1 MDVKHTLPLLP
12 LRDIVIFPSMV
23 IPLFVGRDKSISS
36 LNEVM
41 KNNKKIILVTQKN
54 SEVDDPKKTDV
65 FTYGCESNIL
75 QLLKLPDGT
84 VKVLVEGF
92 KRVKII
98 DFKDDEKFITC
109 TYEYQNDVIAP
120 DEDLMPLAMIA
131 VRRLEKLTSINKKIS
146 VETINNIKQLKD
158 PTKIVDNIASHL
170 NSTMSEKQQIFET
183 VDVKKRLN
191 GVIKI
196 MENETSIIGVERK
209 IRGRVKTQME
219 KTQREYYLN
228 EQLKAIQKELGEIE
242 DGKDETSSLNKAII
256 KSKMPKEVQKKCMNE
271 LNKLKNMSPM
281 SAEATVVRNYLDWMI
296 DVPWYKKDKIDIDLN
311 KALKVLDE
319 DHYGLEKV
327 KERIIEFLAVQKRME
342 KSKGPI
348 LCLIG
353 PNGAGKSTILH
364 SIYGFTNIFSGQIEI
379 DGKEITNMT
388 PAQKLK
394 SVGIAYILQDNS
406 VFPDMTVEEN
416 LLMGGYIK
424 DKTEE
429 SYQEVERIFEKYERL
444 RNRRNQKAKVLSGG
458 ERRLLEISRALVM
471 KPNVLLVD
479 EPSIGLE
486 PKYIDMVF
494 EILRDLQQNEKKTII
509 LVEQNAKKG
518 LEFADIG
525 YVLVSGQTAIAGKGN
540 DLLNNPDVG
549 RLFLGG

>member
-1 MDVKHTLPLLP
+1 MSSDQYSVLGKA
-12 LRDIVIFPSMV
+12 PSSTDLKKLSSSHVHLTIKQLSAGYGKME
-23 IPLFVGRDKSISS
+23 ILHNFDLFVG
-36 LNEVM
+36 
-41 KNNKKIILVTQKN
+41 
-54 SEVDDPKKTDV
+54 
-65 FTYGCESNIL
+65 
-75 QLLKLPDGT
+75 
-84 VKVLVEGF
+84 
-92 KRVKII
+92 
-98 DFKDDEKFITC
+98 
-109 TYEYQNDVIAP
+109 
-120 DEDLMPLAMIA
+120 
-131 VRRLEKLTSINKKIS
+131 
-146 VETINNIKQLKD
+146 
-158 PTKIVDNIASHL
+158 
-170 NSTMSEKQQIFET
+170 
-183 VDVKKRLN
+183 
-191 GVIKI
+191 
-196 MENETSIIGVERK
+196 
-209 IRGRVKTQME
+209 
-219 KTQREYYLN
+219 
-228 EQLKAIQKELGEIE
+228 KAQ
-242 DGKDETSSLNKAII
+242 S
-256 KSKMPKEVQKKCMNE
+256 
-271 LNKLKNMSPM
+271 
-281 SAEATVVRNYLDWMI
+281 
-296 DVPWYKKDKIDIDLN
+296 
-311 KALKVLDE
+311 
-319 DHYGLEKV
+319 
-327 KERIIEFLAVQKRME
+327 
-342 KSKGPI
+342 

-364 SIYGFTNIFSGQIEI
+364 SIYGFTNIFSGQIAI

-388 PAQKLK
+388 SAQKLK

-429 SYQEVERIFEKYERL
+429 SYQEAERIFEKYERL

-518 LEFADIG
+518 LEFADVG
-525 YVLVSGQTAIAGKGN
+525 YVLVSGQTAIAGKGD